1 MHRRYRV
8 IVAKPGLDGHDRGA
22 RIVARALRDGGFE
35 VVYLGLFQTVEAIAT
50 VAVDEDVDAVG
61 LSILSGAHGAIFPA
75 VLDALR
81 AAGRG
86 DVVVFGGGVIP
97 DGDIATLRGL
107 GVARLFT
114 PGSSLAEIVR
124 WLEATLDERTAADAP
139 PDPAAGRG
147 PIALAAES

>member
-35 VVYLGLFQTVEAIAT
+35 VVYLGLFQTIEAIAT

-61 LSILSGAHGAIFPA
+61 LSILSGAHNALFPA
-75 VLDALR
+75 LVDALR
-81 AAGRG
+81 AVGRD

-97 DGDIATLRGL
+97 DHDIETLRSA

-114 PGSSLAEIVR
+114 PGSPLAEIVG
-124 WLEATLDERTAADAP
+124 WLETTLDERTDAE
-139 PDPAAGRG
+139 
-147 PIALAAES
+147 IAVRAVTIGTET